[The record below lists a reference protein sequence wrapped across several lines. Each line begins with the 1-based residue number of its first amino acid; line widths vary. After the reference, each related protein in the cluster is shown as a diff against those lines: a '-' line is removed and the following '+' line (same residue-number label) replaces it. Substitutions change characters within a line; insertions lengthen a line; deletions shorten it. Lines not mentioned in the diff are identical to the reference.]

1 VREARLYEALEGGW
15 VRCLTCE
22 RFCRVAPGRRG
33 ACGNYVNEG
42 GRLHHLGYGR
52 LSAVESRPI
61 EVKPLFHYWPNSTA
75 LTYSTW
81 GCNLYCPWCQ
91 NHHLSFTHPNP
102 SDPVVEPAK
111 LVEMAV
117 RRGDEGLSAS
127 FNEPTVNFDYVVDVT
142 EEARRRGLYS
152 MVVTNTYM
160 SEAALRALVE
170 AGVDGFSADVKGCP
184 GMRRALVG
192 VDHSKVFRNARL
204 AIDLGA
210 HVEMVYLVVT
220 NTNDSEECYE
230 WVLRNHVDLL
240 GPEVPLHVNR
250 YYPAHRWSEPPTPI
264 EKLLRIGDRA
274 RELGVEYVYVGNVGS
289 SRYESTYCPSCGKL
303 LIARRGYRV
312 TYFNL
317 DHSGGRYR
325 CPRCGREVPIRGRY
339 VGEKRYAWWL

>member
-22 RFCRVAPGRRG
+22 RLCRVAPGRRG

-42 GRLHHLGYGR
+42 GRLYHLGYGR

-102 SDPVVEPAK
+102 SDSVVEPAK

-160 SEAALRALVE
+160 SEATLKALVE

-192 VDHSKVFRNARL
+192 MDHSKVFRNARL

-264 EKLLRIGDRA
+264 EKLLRIRDRA
-274 RELGVEYVYVGNVGS
+274 RELGIEYVYVGNVGS

-303 LIARRGYRV
+303 LIARSGYRV
-312 TYFNL
+312 THFNL

-339 VGEKRYAWWL
+339 VGEKRYPWWL